1 MITNAEREEKD
12 RAKREKLRK
21 LESPIPFVV
30 ILRNWIFGKRKPD
43 VLTRLTFTANTVICL
58 LFLIWSGFSY
68 FAVNS
73 RQWIWEQKGLAVT
86 WIIERRGKQLGFDEG
101 VFLERLEFTSLM
113 ALFCWM
119 VFFVGLVLL
128 YRKKRMF
135 IYFTIIPLLVY
146 IVMNSMYL
154 GFSYFTEDVT
164 LFDKVLLLISV
175 LSLLITA
182 YMIRGNRDNKE
193 STNFFGVTQDEDVPE
208 TT

>member
-12 RAKREKLRK
+12 RAKRERLRK

-30 ILRNWIFGKRKPD
+30 ILRNWIFGKRRPD
-43 VLTRLTFTANTVICL
+43 VLTRLTFMANVVIFL

-113 ALFCWM
+113 ALLCWL
-119 VFFVGLVLL
+119 VFFVGLVFL
-128 YRKKRMF
+128 YRKKRVF
-135 IYFTIIPLLVY
+135 IYLTIIPLLLYV
-146 IVMNSMYL
+146 VLNSMYL
-154 GFSYFTEDVT
+154 GFTYFIEDVT
-164 LFDKVLLLISV
+164 LFDKVLLLISA
-175 LSLLITA
+175 LSLLISA
-182 YMIRGNRDNKE
+182 FMIRGGRDKE
-193 STNFFGVTQDEDVPE
+193 STNFFGVSQDEDVPE